1 VEAVVENPYDAIQ
14 KQLRGKM
21 TGMMTDE
28 IAALLAEQDRLR
40 KELADM
46 ETVTL
51 FFWQTN
57 LVYNMLRV

>member
-1 VEAVVENPYDAIQ
+1 MENPYDAIQ